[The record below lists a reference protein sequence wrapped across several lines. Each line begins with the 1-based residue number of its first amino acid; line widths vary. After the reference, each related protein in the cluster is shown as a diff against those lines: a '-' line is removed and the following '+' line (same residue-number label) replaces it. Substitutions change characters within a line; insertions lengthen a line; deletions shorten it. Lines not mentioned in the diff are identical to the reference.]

1 MHFIS
6 KLMNLVILP
15 NDSRTDVALESLKSR
30 IGPACL
36 LQHFQEKPAHALST
50 PEFTHFLTNVNGPI
64 RNTFIVLYWN
74 QSEKVLDWKNVSLH
88 LWRSRGWTHISFWQ
102 ENRTY
107 SKVACVAWR
116 FSLGAL
122 SNKGGRGQ
130 RNREEIGAE
139 ATWKTACTDG
149 GLFWVGPHASVRIV
163 PIGSKCSPVNQTF
176 W

>member
-15 NDSRTDVALESLKSR
+15 KDSRTDVALESLKSR
-30 IGPACL
+30 IGLACL

-74 QSEKVLDWKNVSLH
+74 QSEKVLLQGSSKLFPSRPSCAEELWGLDWKNVSLH
-88 LWRSRGWTHISFWQ
+88 LWRPRGWTHISFWK

-107 SKVACVAWR
+107 SKDISRGCDIRLKWKKVKRPTSAW
-116 FSLGAL
+116 
-122 SNKGGRGQ
+122 
-130 RNREEIGAE
+130 NR
-139 ATWKTACTDG
+139 K
-149 GLFWVGPHASVRIV
+149 
-163 PIGSKCSPVNQTF
+163 
-176 W
+176 